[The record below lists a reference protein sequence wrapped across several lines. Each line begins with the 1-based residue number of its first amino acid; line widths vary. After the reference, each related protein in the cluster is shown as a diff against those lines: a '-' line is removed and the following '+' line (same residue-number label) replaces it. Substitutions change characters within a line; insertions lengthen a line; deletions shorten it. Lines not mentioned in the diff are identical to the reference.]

1 MTIAGDG
8 HTDHRYHAWA
18 ERISSSNVY
27 CYVECV
33 ELPCFSDPMT
43 LGIVKSAHRKLRM
56 RRPGPAQDLSTAL
69 RAVAE
74 INRII
79 AATDTKVGLLL
90 TANGF
95 ALTGL
100 IASTRTHT
108 TVLTCALSIAL
119 GISLLV
125 CMVYMASTLRPDL
138 RSAGA
143 GNWFSFPSFP
153 TEINR
158 RPSTAVL
165 ADHAWREAAILAD
178 VARRKYRRF
187 AVALRWSSVSLIMF
201 VVWFI
206 ASSLSGLGA

>member
-1 MTIAGDG
+1 M
-8 HTDHRYHAWA
+8 
-18 ERISSSNVY
+18 
-27 CYVECV
+27 
-33 ELPCFSDPMT
+33 
-43 LGIVKSAHRKLRM
+43 LR
-56 RRPGPAQDLSTAL
+56 PSPAQDLSAAL
-69 RAVAE
+69 RTVSE
-74 INRII
+74 VNRII

-100 IASTRTHT
+100 VAGGRTHT
-108 TVLTCALSIAL
+108 TLIASVLGIAL

-125 CMVYMASTLRPDL
+125 CMVYMAATLKPDL
-138 RSAGA
+138 RSAGP

-153 TEINR
+153 TETQR

-201 VVWFI
+201 VVWFV
-206 ASSLSGLGA
+206 ASSLTSIGA

>member
-1 MTIAGDG
+1 
-8 HTDHRYHAWA
+8 
-18 ERISSSNVY
+18 
-27 CYVECV
+27 
-33 ELPCFSDPMT
+33 
-43 LGIVKSAHRKLRM
+43 M
-56 RRPGPAQDLSTAL
+56 RRPGAAQDLSTAL
-69 RAVAE
+69 RTISEV
-74 INRII
+74 NRII

-100 IASTRTHT
+100 IAGGRTHT
-108 TVLTCALSIAL
+108 AVLSSVLGIAL

-125 CMVYMASTLRPDL
+125 CMVYMAATLKPDL
-138 RSAGA
+138 RGAGP

-153 TEINR
+153 AATDR
-158 RPSTAVL
+158 RPSTAAL

-187 AVALRWSSVSLIMF
+187 AVALRWSSVSLIVF

-206 ASSLSGLGA
+206 ASSLSGINV